1 MREMLSERASS
12 VGGGDDVAA
21 GPGAPDGADSADG
34 IDRAD
39 GTDGIDGRSARRARG
54 RAATVAAVVSLFD
67 DGDLRPSAEA
77 IVARAG
83 VSSASL
89 FRYFPTLD
97 DLYRAAFEQ
106 KVALA
111 TELVRVDD
119 PTGLGFDERVAEF
132 ISGRIDVYEVT
143 AGIGRMARARAMT
156 RSGDARDDDIVRSLA
171 DARYR
176 WLTQVEN
183 VFAPELASLD
193 RNGDRLRSIAAT
205 VDAAACFEVWDL
217 LANERGIERSELEH
231 LWSVTVTALLN
242 DS

>member
-1 MREMLSERASS
+1 MLSERASN
-12 VGGGDDVAA
+12 VAGDDVAA
-21 GPGAPDGADSADG
+21 ALDAS
-34 IDRAD
+34 D
-39 GTDGIDGRSARRARG
+39 GTDATEVLDGIDGRSARRARG

-132 ISGRIDVYEVT
+132 VSGRIDVYEVT

-156 RSGDARDDDIVRSLA
+156 RTGDARDDEIVRSLA
-171 DARYR
+171 DARSR

-183 VFAPELASLD
+183 VFAPELASID
-193 RNGDRLRSIAAT
+193 RNGDQRRSIAAA
-205 VDAAACFEVWDL
+205 VDTAACFEVWDL
-217 LANERGIERSELEH
+217 LANERGIERSELER